1 MVAKL
6 NNWKGWHFH
15 HLARRARTFGLDEIA
30 HLLEKTG
37 WELTKKKNIPEEIIP
52 DLEKAL
58 TRIASIR
65 NFNKT
70 CDRPDCEVCRRVVDE
85 FFSGEFLDLPWKLSV
100 ELYRWQKEAKKTW
113 WENGGKGIVKV
124 VTGAGK
130 TIFAL
135 SLISDLFNSEA
146 YRDGG
151 LRVIII
157 VPTTVLLDQWLIET
171 MDKLHI
177 PRENIGVFYG
187 KEKENVGDKDIVIY
201 VVNSARRYLKNHYE
215 RFFRH
220 DDLFLIADECH
231 RYGSKENSRIFEIP
245 FSYTLGLSATPE
257 RYGDYGFEEK
267 LVPNLG
273 NVIYTYTYSEA
284 LKDGII
290 SPYKIIRLMV
300 NITPSE
306 EYAYQELTEKINKLT
321 RALVHKYPE
330 LKGVS
335 QTNFIKQ
342 LNKLHEKTEDELITK
357 YIVLLSQRKS
367 IIHMSKSKLYALKW
381 LFSEEGLSKEKVLV
395 FHERIETAE
404 YIFEYLK
411 KLGFDVGIYHSKI
424 PLKERLANISE
435 FKDKKINVLI
445 ACRALD
451 EGFDVPTAETG
462 IIVAGTTSVRQWI
475 QRMGRILRKSPSK
488 EYSKIY
494 VIFANL
500 VEQDI
505 FTERDLA
512 DFEREAIGVELI
524 NLIMRRDKIDTGVV

>member
-1 MVAKL
+1 MRDD
-6 NNWKGWHFH
+6 WEGWHFH
-15 HLARRARTFGLDEIA
+15 HLSRRAKTFGLNKIA
-30 HLLEKTG
+30 NLLEKIG
-37 WELTKKKNIPEEIIP
+37 WKLTKRKDIPEEIIP

-58 TRIASIR
+58 TKIASIK
-65 NFNKT
+65 NFDKT
-70 CDRPDCEVCRRVVDE
+70 CDRVNCEVCRRVVNE
-85 FFSGEFLDLPWKLSV
+85 FFCGEFLDLPWKLSV
-100 ELYRWQKEAKKTW
+100 ELYRWQKEAKKEW
-113 WENGGKGIVKV
+113 WENGGRGIVKI

-135 SLISDLFNSEA
+135 SLISDLFNFEA
-146 YRDGG
+146 YKDGG

-177 PRENIGVFYG
+177 SRKNIGVFYG
-187 KEKENVGDKDIVIY
+187 KEKEKVEEKNILIY
-201 VVNSARRYLKNHYE
+201 VINSARRYLKNHYE
-215 RFFRH
+215 KFFKH

-267 LVPNLG
+267 LIPNLG
-273 NVIYTYTYSEA
+273 NVIYTYTYSDA

-300 NITPSE
+300 NLTPSE
-306 EYAYQELTEKINKLT
+306 EYVYQQLTEKINKLT
-321 RALVHKYPE
+321 RVLISKYPE

-335 QTNFIKQ
+335 ESNFVKQ
-342 LNKLHEKTEDELITK
+342 LNKLQEKTKDELITR
-357 YIVLLSQRKS
+357 YIVLLNQRKS
-367 IIHMSKSKLYALKW
+367 IIHTSKSKLYALKW
-381 LFSEEGLSKEKVLV
+381 LFDREGLSKEKVLV

-404 YIFEYLK
+404 YIFKYLK
-411 KLGFDVGIYHSKI
+411 EIGFAVGIYHSKMSI
-424 PLKERLANISE
+424 KERLASISE
-435 FKDKKINVLI
+435 FRDEKINILV

-451 EGFDVPTAETG
+451 EGFDVPAAETG
-462 IIVAGTTSVRQWI
+462 IIVAGTSSVRQWI
-475 QRMGRILRKSPSK
+475 QRMGRILRKSSSK
-488 EYSKIY
+488 EYSKVY

-505 FTERDLA
+505 FTKKDLA
-512 DFEREAIGVELI
+512 DFEKEAAGVELI
-524 NLIMRRDKIDTGVV
+524 YLQN